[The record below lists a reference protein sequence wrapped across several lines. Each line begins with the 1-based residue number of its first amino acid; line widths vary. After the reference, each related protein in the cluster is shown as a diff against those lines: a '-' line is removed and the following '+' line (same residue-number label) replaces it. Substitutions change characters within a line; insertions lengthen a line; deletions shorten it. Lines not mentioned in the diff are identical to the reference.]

1 MRRANQGAR
10 TLPLQ
15 APRVKA
21 RRRCTL
27 ADASVTLSI
36 TGALLALLLLA
47 SCATLPAHDEA
58 GVRAAMANFMD
69 ALNNLDG
76 PRISACFA
84 EDATAFVPVAQAKR
98 ANGRAEIDAIF
109 RTYIGLQKGQTTH
122 LAPQDMTVQTS
133 GDMALVTFQ
142 IPGGSTARRTF
153 VLKRVGGR
161 WLIVHMHASNFR
173 VQ

>member
-1 MRRANQGAR
+1 MKRALIA
-10 TLPLQ
+10 LLFV
-15 APRVKA
+15 A
-21 RRRCTL
+21 C
-27 ADASVTLSI
+27 ASVPSN
-36 TGALLALLLLA
+36 
-47 SCATLPAHDEA
+47 DEA

-69 ALNNLDG
+69 ALNKLDG

-84 EDATAFVPVAQAKR
+84 EDATTFVPVAQPQR

-109 RTYIGLQKGQTTH
+109 RRYIEGTKGQTTN
-122 LAPQDMTVQTS
+122 LVPQDMTVETH

-153 VLKRVGGR
+153 VFRRVGGR
-161 WLIVHMHASNFR
+161 WLIAHMHASNFR